1 MKYLPDTNI
10 ISAIID
16 ENEEVIQRF
25 TTLYDD
31 NHIFII
37 SAINYYEIT
46 RGLALPKFKKKRD
59 KFQAFLGKTE
69 IVMLNMDI
77 LDLASSIYQQL
88 KPLGKLIEDADTLIA
103 ATALHEKAILVT
115 DNTKHFARVP
125 GLQLENWIERS

>member
-25 TTLYDD
+25 TTLYDE

-46 RGLALPKFKKKRD
+46 RGLTLPKFQKKRD

-69 IVMLNMDI
+69 ILMLNMDI

-88 KPLGKLIEDADTLIA
+88 KPLGRLIEDADTLIA

-125 GLQLENWIERS
+125 HLQLENWIERT

>member
-25 TTLYDD
+25 TTLYDE

-46 RGLALPKFKKKRD
+46 RGLTLPKFQKKRD

-69 IVMLNMDI
+69 ILMLNMDI

-88 KPLGKLIEDADTLIA
+88 KPLGRLIEDADTLIA

-115 DNTKHFARVP
+115 DNTKHFARVS
-125 GLQLENWIERS
+125 GLQLENWIERT

>member
-10 ISAIID
+10 ISAIIH

-46 RGLALPKFKKKRD
+46 RGLTLPKFQKKRD
-59 KFQAFLGKTE
+59 EFQAFLGKTE

-115 DNTKHFARVP
+115 DNTKHFARVS
-125 GLQLENWIERS
+125 GLQLENWIERT

>member
-16 ENEEVIQRF
+16 DNKDVIDLF
-25 TTLYDD
+25 EALYDD
-31 NHIFII
+31 GHVFII

-46 RGLALPKFKKKRD
+46 RGLTLPKFQKKRER
-59 KFQAFLGKTE
+59 FQAFLSKTE
-69 IVMLNMDI
+69 IVMLNVEI

-88 KPLGKLIEDADTLIA
+88 KPLGRLIEDADTLIA

-125 GLQLENWIERS
+125 GLQLENWIERT